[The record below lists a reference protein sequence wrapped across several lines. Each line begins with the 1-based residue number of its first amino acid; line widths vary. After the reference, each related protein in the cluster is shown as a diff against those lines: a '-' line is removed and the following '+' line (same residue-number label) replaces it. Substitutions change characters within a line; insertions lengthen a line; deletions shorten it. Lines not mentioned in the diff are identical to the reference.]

1 MESTN
6 SGFPDTFKLGGDLS
20 VRRLGFGAMRLTGPG
35 VWGWPKDIIEARRVL
50 RRVTE
55 LGINFIDTADSYGP
69 EVAELLIADALYPYP
84 SGLVIAT
91 KGGFIR
97 TGPNQW
103 ITNGNPQYLTAAC
116 EASLRRLRL
125 ERIDLYQ
132 YHAVDPRVPFEES
145 VGALAN
151 LRRAGKIRHV
161 GLSNVTLEQTR
172 RAQAIV
178 PVVSVQNRYNVF
190 DRTSDLIVGLCEREG
205 MGFMPW
211 DPLASGA
218 LARPGGPLDEPASRH
233 MATPAQLALAWLL
246 HRSPAMLPIPG
257 TSDVEHLEENVGA
270 AKIRLSAHD
279 LASVG

>member
-1 MESTN
+1 MENTN

-35 VWGWPKDIIEARRVL
+35 VWGWPKDITEARRVL

-125 ERIDLYQ
+125 G
-132 YHAVDPRVPFEES
+132 ES
-145 VGALAN
+145 ICIN
-151 LRRAGKIRHV
+151 ITPSIRAFRLKNPSEH
-161 GLSNVTLEQTR
+161 SPTYAE
-172 RAQAIV
+172 
-178 PVVSVQNRYNVF
+178 
-190 DRTSDLIVGLCEREG
+190 
-205 MGFMPW
+205 
-211 DPLASGA
+211 
-218 LARPGGPLDEPASRH
+218 LAR
-233 MATPAQLALAWLL
+233 
-246 HRSPAMLPIPG
+246 
-257 TSDVEHLEENVGA
+257 
-270 AKIRLSAHD
+270 
-279 LASVG
+279 